1 MKFRIILSLI
11 VAFSTLFGIHAQE
24 KSQPKK
30 VIIIKKTEDNG
41 KITESRQEAE
51 GEEAEALLK
60 SIDSKDIDMVNVEK
74 GEGGKN
80 VIKIVKST
88 REKVISN
95 DGDKDKKEIEISSEL
110 KDGKTTER
118 YKIIKKDSNGEK
130 VMEWD
135 GTGEMPA
142 DLKKELGNI
151 NINKNIDGE
160 NMEIILDNN
169 MSGNGEDKII
179 IIDQNKEHK
188 KDRLRINRPDNGFFG
203 KSRDFDMD
211 EGKPNNNKVTLG
223 VMIENTDDGVEI
235 TDIVEGSAA
244 AGAGLRRGDILL
256 KINERY
262 IFTINSLLD
271 ALHPFNSGEKIKV
284 KYIRAGKEKSTSAVL
299 KGRN

>member
-30 VIIIKKTEDNG
+30 VIIIKKTDDNG

-51 GEEAEALLK
+51 GEEADALLK

-88 REKVISN
+88 REKMISN

-118 YKIIKKDSNGEK
+118 YKIIKKDANGEK

-151 NINKNIDGE
+151 NINKNLDGE
-160 NMEIILDNN
+160 DMEIILDNK

-262 IFTINSLLD
+262 IFTVNSLLD
-271 ALHPFNSGEKIKV
+271 ALRPFNSGEKIKV
-284 KYIRAGKEKSTSAVL
+284 KYIREGKEKSTSAVL

>member
-118 YKIIKKDSNGEK
+118 YKIIKKDANGEK

-203 KSRDFDMD
+203 KTRDFDMD

-262 IFTINSLLD
+262 IFTVNSLLD

>member
-262 IFTINSLLD
+262 IFTVNSLLD